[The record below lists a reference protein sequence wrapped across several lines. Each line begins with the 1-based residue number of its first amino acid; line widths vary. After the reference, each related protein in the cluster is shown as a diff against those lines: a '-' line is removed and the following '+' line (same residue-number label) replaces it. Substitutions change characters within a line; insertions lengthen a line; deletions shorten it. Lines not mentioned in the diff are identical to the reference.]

1 MRPQAVIDVPDAVHV
16 EGIDLHGLHEAGP
29 KAGNRNQGFAALII
43 QEHDAEKCERF
54 SDDIML

>member
-1 MRPQAVIDVPDAVHV
+1 VVDMPDAVHV
-16 EGIDLHGLHEAGP
+16 KGIDLHGLHEAGP

-43 QEHDAEKCERF
+43 QEHDGEKCERF